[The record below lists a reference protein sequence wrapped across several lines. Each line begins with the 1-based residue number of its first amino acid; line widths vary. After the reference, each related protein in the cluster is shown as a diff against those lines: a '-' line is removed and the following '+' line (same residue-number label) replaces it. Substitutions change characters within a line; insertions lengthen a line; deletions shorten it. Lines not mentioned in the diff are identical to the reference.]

1 MAVPYIHTA
10 FLPFAFR
17 KVIEIAMASAAIRIP
32 RKELES
38 LGWTPGIVRGMLRI
52 VGLKPTRYEEN
63 MELIRSLMLP
73 STTDGRDQ
81 SRIPGCSCC
90 QCHQASDSVASF
102 LPAYGPEG
110 SRGYWSPIPGRVC
123 IRESFTPKRFFFHTM
138 KRQDWA
144 NVYAFFTGV
153 RYSKR
158 LDKKKVIAAIAAQ
171 RLYADAPDGA
181 EYKDLRRKLLN
192 DCVRLSM
199 LCSAEGYGEVQNS
212 SIADWEAGR
221 LRSKSRVFIACA

>member
-1 MAVPYIHTA
+1 
-10 FLPFAFR
+10 
-17 KVIEIAMASAAIRIP
+17 
-32 RKELES
+32 
-38 LGWTPGIVRGMLRI
+38 
-52 VGLKPTRYEEN
+52 
-63 MELIRSLMLP
+63 
-73 STTDGRDQ
+73 
-81 SRIPGCSCC
+81 
-90 QCHQASDSVASF
+90 
-102 LPAYGPEG
+102 
-110 SRGYWSPIPGRVC
+110 
-123 IRESFTPKRFFFHTM
+123 M

-192 DCVRLSM
+192 ECVRLSM

-221 LRSKSRVFIACA
+221 LRSKSRASIACA